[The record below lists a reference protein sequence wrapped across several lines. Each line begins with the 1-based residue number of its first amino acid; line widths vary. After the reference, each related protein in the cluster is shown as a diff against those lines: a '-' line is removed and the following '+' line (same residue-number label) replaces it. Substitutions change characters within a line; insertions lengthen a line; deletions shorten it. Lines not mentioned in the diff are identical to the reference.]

1 MQAEFKQFRNR
12 LLLAKKD
19 AVSSCWKMQNSIMVG
34 ATVLSYLLLPHSSLQ
49 KYVRYSSLKN
59 SCQPCC
65 CRDFQ
70 NPRIGLSSSPPEEG
84 DRLWDCEQEA
94 LLKISSSSVG
104 GHTDTHNISRSSRIS
119 RISSPHLSL
128 LQSKQA
134 SKPTYLSEPRFGQG
148 EGGVLLRSRQKK
160 GGSNTVAAL
169 RRQEE
174 THGARKHPSQSL
186 QLIP

>member
-1 MQAEFKQFRNR
+1 
-12 LLLAKKD
+12 
-19 AVSSCWKMQNSIMVG
+19 MQNSIMVG
-34 ATVLSYLLLPHSSLQ
+34 ATVLSYLLLPHSSLK
-49 KYVRYSSLKN
+49 KYVDTLHSKIPVNLVKSG
-59 SCQPCC
+59 C

-84 DRLWDCEQEA
+84 DRLRDCEQDA

-148 EGGVLLRSRQKK
+148 EGGMLLRSRQKK

-174 THGARKHPSQSL
+174 THGARKHPRQSL